1 MPQLTTEHI
10 NYIIKDLHYR
20 GLVYEPLQ
28 NELVDHICSSVETE
42 MEQGK
47 KFIDAYQEVL
57 KSFGHTKGLRE
68 TQRQTIH
75 SENSMF
81 KAMLKNYLTIA
92 MRNLRKQS
100 FYSVIN
106 ITGLAVGIASCLVI
120 ILYIFNELSYDK
132 FNAKADRIYRI
143 DSEILFNGNHLQMV
157 TASAPMGPAMKEVYP
172 EVEDMARIRQEGT
185 MLVKRSIDNIRETNV
200 VYADSTV
207 FNIFTIPLISGN
219 PKTALVEPNTLVLS
233 ESTAAKL
240 FPNDEDPIGQTLIL
254 DNRHNYKITGVY
266 KDIPRESHFHFS
278 MMLSMESLKDSKN
291 DEWLSHNFVTYLL
304 LRDGASAQELEA
316 KFPKLIDIHV
326 TPMLKQMLGP
336 DVDMDAFLQAGNKLD
351 YTLRPL
357 LDIHLHSDL
366 SNEFEPNSDIT
377 YVYLFGAVALFILLI
392 ACINF
397 MNLSTAR
404 SANRAKEVGMRKVM
418 GSLRL
423 HLVNQFLMESILLSI
438 FSFLIALLLTY
449 FAMPFFN
456 DLAGR
461 QISIPWTNPAFVIII
476 FGASVLIGV
485 FAGTYPAFFLSAFR
499 PINVL
504 KGNMALGMKSGLIRS
519 GLVVFQFS
527 ISIILIIG
535 TFTVQQQLSYIQE
548 KKIGFNK
555 DQVIVIQDAY
565 AMGDQLQ
572 SFKDEV
578 LKNSAITNGSISGF
592 LPVSGTNRNDNVY
605 WPEGADPSQ
614 DNMVSL
620 QVWSVD
626 QDYVPTLGMEI
637 MEGRN
642 FSRDFPSD
650 SGAVIL
656 NEAALKMFN
665 FTEDPIGRKIAT
677 FGGGMGANGKPN
689 SVSFEVIGS
698 LKDFH
703 FESLKQSIT
712 PVALFLRK
720 STSRVSFRF
729 QASDTQGVINTIQNT
744 WVRMAPGQPFQ
755 YTFLDQAFGKMYD
768 SEQRLGKIFAVFA
781 GLAIL
786 IASLGLFALTSFT
799 AEQRNKE
806 IGIRKVLGASVS
818 SIVMLLSRE
827 FGKLIIIAFILSV
840 PVAWYAVNWWLE
852 SYMYKVEVGVVVYLL
867 AGLASFL
874 IAWLTMGFQSMKAA
888 SSNPIDALRS
898 E

>member
-1 MPQLTTEHI
+1 MPQLSTEHI

-68 TQRQTIH
+68 TQHQTIH
-75 SENSMF
+75 SENSIF

-92 MRNLRKQS
+92 FRNLRKQS
-100 FYSVIN
+100 FYSIIN

-120 ILYIFNELSYDK
+120 VLYIFNELSYDK
-132 FNAKADRIYRI
+132 YNTNADRIYRI

-172 EVEDMARIRQEGT
+172 EVENMARIREEGT
-185 MLVKRSIDNIRETNV
+185 MLVKRSLDNIRETNV
-200 VYADSTV
+200 VYADSTI
-207 FNIFTIPLISGN
+207 FNVLTIPLTSGN

-240 FPNDEDPIGQTLIL
+240 FPNNEDPIGQTLIL
-254 DNRHNYKITGVY
+254 DNQHNFKITGVY

-278 MMLSMESLKDSKN
+278 MMLSMEGYEASRS

-304 LRDGASAQELEA
+304 LRDGASAQELQA

-366 SNEFEPNSDIT
+366 SGEFEPNSDIT

-423 HLVNQFLMESILLSI
+423 HLVNQFLMESILLSL
-438 FSFLIALLLTY
+438 FAFVIALLLAY
-449 FAMPFFN
+449 LAMPFFN

-461 QISIPWTNPAFVIII
+461 QITIPWTNPAFVTIV
-476 FGASVLIGV
+476 FGVSILIGI

-535 TFTVQQQLSYIQE
+535 TFTVQQQLSYIQQ

-578 LKNSAITNGSISGF
+578 IKSAAITNGSISGF
-592 LPVSGTNRNDNVY
+592 LPVAGTSRNDNVY
-605 WPEGADPSQ
+605 WPEGTDPSQ
-614 DNMVSL
+614 NNMVSL

-637 MEGRN
+637 IDGRN

-650 SGAVIL
+650 SGAVII

-665 FTEDPIGRKIAT
+665 FTEDPIGKKIAT
-677 FGGGMGANGKPN
+677 FGGGMGPDGKPN
-689 SVSFEVIGS
+689 SVSFQVIGT

-720 STSRVSFRF
+720 STSRISFRF
-729 QASDTQGVINTIQNT
+729 EAANTQDVINTIQNT
-744 WVRMAPGQPFQ
+744 WARMAPGQPFQ

-786 IASLGLFALTSFT
+786 VASLGLFALTSFT

-818 SIVMLLSRE
+818 SIVMLLSKE
-827 FGKLIIIAFILSV
+827 FGKLIIVAFILSV
-840 PVAWYAVNWWLE
+840 PIAWYAVNWWLE
-852 SYMYKVEVGVVVYLL
+852 SYMYKVEVGVLVYLL

-874 IAWLTMGFQSMKAA
+874 IAWITMGYQSMKAA

>member
-1 MPQLTTEHI
+1 MSSLTKEHI
-10 NYIIKDLHYR
+10 NYIIKDLHYK

-28 NELVDHICSSVETE
+28 DELVDHICSSVESE
-42 MEQGK
+42 MENGK
-47 KFIDAYQEVL
+47 KFIDAYQQVL
-57 KSFGHTKGLRE
+57 KSFGHTRGLRE
-68 TQRQTIH
+68 TQHQTIR
-75 SENSMF
+75 SENSIF
-81 KAMLKNYLTIA
+81 RAMLKNYLLIA
-92 MRNLRKQS
+92 LRNLRKQS
-100 FYSVIN
+100 FYSIIN
-106 ITGLAVGIASCLVI
+106 ISGLAVGIASCLVI
-120 ILYIFNELSYDK
+120 VLYILNELNYDK
-132 FNAKADRIYRI
+132 HHEKADNIYRLS
-143 DSEILFNGNHLQMV
+143 SEILFNGNHLKMV
-157 TASAPMGPAMKEVYP
+157 YSPAPMGPTMLTEYP
-172 EVEDMARIRQEGT
+172 EVENMVRFRQAGST
-185 MLVKRSIDNIRETNV
+185 LIKRDIDNIKEANV
-200 VYADSTV
+200 AYADPSV
-207 FNIFTIPLISGN
+207 FQVFTIPFVSGN
-219 PKTALVEPNTLVLS
+219 PETALKEPNTLVLS
-233 ESTAAKL
+233 ESTASKL
-240 FPNDEDPIGQTLIL
+240 FPAESPVGQTVII
-254 DNRHNYKITGVY
+254 DNKTSYKVTGVFENM
-266 KDIPRESHFHFS
+266 PRESHLHLDIILTMEGYRPS
-278 MMLSMESLKDSKN
+278 LSQ
-291 DEWLSHNFVTYLL
+291 EWLSNNFPTYLL
-304 LRDGASAQELEA
+304 LKEGADPRALEE
-316 KFPKLIDIHV
+316 KFIKLIDLHV
-326 TPMLKQMLGP
+326 TPFLKSFLGP
-336 DVDMDAFLQAGNKLD
+336 DVDMSFFRSSGNKLD
-351 YTLRPL
+351 YTLMPMR
-357 LDIHLHSDL
+357 DIHLHSDL
-366 SNEFEPNSDIT
+366 AGEFEANSDIT

-438 FSFLIALLLTY
+438 LSFIIALFLAYL
-449 FAMPFFN
+449 ALPFFN

-461 QISIPWTNPAFVIII
+461 QISIPWASPAFIII
-476 FGASVLIGV
+476 VFAVSVFIGI

-535 TFTVQQQLSYIQE
+535 TFTVQQQLSYIQQ

-565 AMGDQLQ
+565 AMGNQLQ

-578 LKNSAITNGSISGF
+578 LKNTAITHGSISGF
-592 LPVSGTNRNDNVY
+592 LPVSGTNRSDNVY
-605 WPEGADPSQ
+605 WQEGSEPTQ

-626 QDYVPTLGMEI
+626 MDYVPTLGMEI
-637 MEGRN
+637 ISGRN
-642 FSRDFPSD
+642 FSPEFPSD
-650 SGAVIL
+650 SSGVII

-665 FTEDPIGRKIAT
+665 FSDDPLQRGIAT
-677 FGGGMGANGKPN
+677 FSGDTGPDGKPLQE
-689 SVSFEVIGS
+689 SYKILGV

-703 FESLKQSIT
+703 FESLKQNIT
-712 PVALFLRK
+712 PLALFLKR
-720 STSRVSFRF
+720 SSGRISFRF
-729 QASDTQGVINTIQNT
+729 QASDAQDVIKSIEGT
-744 WVRMAPGQPFQ
+744 WRAMAPGQPFQ
-755 YTFLDQAFGKMYD
+755 YTFLDQAFGNMYD

-786 IASLGLFALTSFT
+786 VASLGLFALTSFT

-818 SIVMLLSRE
+818 SIVLLLSRE
-827 FGKLIIIAFILSV
+827 FGKLIIIAFIISV
-840 PVAWYAVNWWLE
+840 PVAWYVVNWWLE

-867 AGLASFL
+867 AGLLSFL
-874 IAWLTMGFQSMKAA
+874 IAWITMGYQSMKAA

>member
-42 MEQGK
+42 MGQGK
-47 KFIDAYQEVL
+47 KFIDAYQAVL

-75 SENSMF
+75 SENSIF

-120 ILYIFNELSYDK
+120 VLYIFNELSYDK
-132 FNAKADRIYRI
+132 YNASAGRIYRI

-157 TASAPMGPAMKEVYP
+157 TASAPMGPAIKEVYP
-172 EVEDMARIRQEGT
+172 EVEGMTRIRQEGT
-185 MLVKRSIDNIRETNV
+185 MLVKRSVDNIRETNV

-207 FNIFTIPLISGN
+207 FNVFTIPLISGN

-240 FPNDEDPIGQTLIL
+240 FPNNEDPIGQTLIL
-254 DNRHNYKITGVY
+254 DNRDNYKITGVY

-278 MMLSMESLKDSKN
+278 MMLSMEGYEDSKN
-291 DEWLSHNFVTYLL
+291 DEWLSHNFITYLL
-304 LRDGASAQELEA
+304 LRDGANAQELEA
-316 KFPKLIDIHV
+316 KFPKLIDTHV
-326 TPMLKQMLGP
+326 TPLLKLMLGP
-336 DVDMDAFLQAGNKLD
+336 EMDMNAFFQAGNKLD

-357 LDIHLHSDL
+357 PDIHLYSDL
-366 SNEFEPNSDIT
+366 SGEFEPNSDIT

-423 HLVNQFLMESILLSI
+423 HLINQFLMESILLSL
-438 FSFLIALLLTY
+438 FSFVIALLLAYLT
-449 FAMPFFN
+449 MPIFN

-461 QISIPWTNPAFVIII
+461 ELTIPWTNPAFILIV
-476 FGASVLIGV
+476 FGVSVLIGV
-485 FAGTYPAFFLSAFR
+485 LAGTYPAFFLSAFR

-535 TFTVQQQLSYIQE
+535 TFTVQQQLSYIQQ

-578 LKNSAITNGSISGF
+578 LKNSTITNGSISGF
-592 LPVSGTNRNDNVY
+592 LPVAGTSRNDNVY
-605 WPEGADPSQ
+605 WPEGTDPSQ
-614 DNMVSL
+614 NNMVSL

-626 QDYVPTLGMEI
+626 QDYVSTLGMEI
-637 MEGRN
+637 IEGRN

-650 SGAVIL
+650 SGAVIM

-677 FGGGMGANGKPN
+677 FGNGMGADGKPN
-689 SVSFEVIGS
+689 SVSFQVIGS

-712 PVALFLRK
+712 PVALFLRN
-720 STSRVSFRF
+720 SNSRISFRF
-729 QASDTQGVINTIQNT
+729 QATNTQDVINAIQNT
-744 WVRMAPGQPFQ
+744 WFRMAPGQPFQ

-786 IASLGLFALTSFT
+786 VASLGLFALTSFT

-806 IGIRKVLGASVS
+806 IGIRKVLGASVG
-818 SIVMLLSRE
+818 SIVMLLSKE
-827 FGKLIIIAFILSV
+827 FGKLIIVAFILSV
-840 PVAWYAVNWWLE
+840 PIAWYAVNWWLE
-852 SYMYKVEVGVVVYLL
+852 SYIYKVEVGVFVYLL
-867 AGLASFL
+867 AGLAAFL
-874 IAWLTMGFQSMKAA
+874 IAWITMGYQSMKAA
-888 SSNPIDALRS
+888 SSNPVDALRS